1 MSFDEKLPSAQGCR
15 GFALLI
21 HSYSDVLGRID
32 LERASPALYDP
43 HQHVMANMGT
53 AMSARSLIDG
63 ASFEPDALKA
73 IGHAFD
79 EAWQD
84 IAATFGD
91 NPHDIEHARL
101 KLANAVLSIADE
113 DSRDVAVL
121 KRAALQR
128 MALDYRRRD
137 DVSFAGE
144 KLAKAKVP
152 REKV

>member
-1 MSFDEKLPSAQGCR
+1 VKLTAPIRDGNFLRSTESCRRQRRGPQWGKRILWRDRPSRLAGGSQW
-15 GFALLI
+15 
-21 HSYSDVLGRID
+21 
-32 LERASPALYDP
+32 
-43 HQHVMANMGT
+43 
-53 AMSARSLIDG
+53 
-63 ASFEPDALKA
+63 ALKA
-73 IGHAFD
+73 IGQAFD
-79 EAWQD
+79 VAWQD

-101 KLANAVLSIADE
+101 KLANAVLSIVGE